1 MLHIY
6 IYDISRLRVK
16 NLVKIDNFPAYR
28 GSKVVIIII
37 TIIIIIIIM
46 YCNNVNEKQR
56 TK

>member
-1 MLHIY
+1 M
-6 IYDISRLRVK
+6 
-16 NLVKIDNFPAYR
+16 VKIDNFPAYR

-37 TIIIIIIIM
+37 IIITIIIIIIIIM

>member
-1 MLHIY
+1 
-6 IYDISRLRVK
+6 
-16 NLVKIDNFPAYR
+16 LVKIDNFPAYR

-37 TIIIIIIIM
+37 IIITIIIIIIIIM

>member
-1 MLHIY
+1 M
-6 IYDISRLRVK
+6 
-16 NLVKIDNFPAYR
+16 VKIDNFPAYR
-28 GSKVVIIII
+28 GSKVVIIIIIII